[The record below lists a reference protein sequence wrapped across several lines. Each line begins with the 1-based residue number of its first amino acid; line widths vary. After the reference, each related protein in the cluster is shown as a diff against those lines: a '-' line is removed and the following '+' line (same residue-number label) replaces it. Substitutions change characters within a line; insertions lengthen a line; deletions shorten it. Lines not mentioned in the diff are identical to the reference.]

1 MSSDLRIFS
10 TKDEFEEKQKK
21 CREIQIESVKFYS
34 YFIDHQ
40 FFNYRPSDQ
49 TIVNNFGAK

>member
-40 FFNYRPSDQ
+40 FFDYRPSRYP
-49 TIVNNFGAK
+49 IVLNFRTK